1 MMNKN
6 GMPPMGGMPSKGGMP
21 PMDGMPPMEGS
32 LRFEPGAGGPPPG
45 FVPPM
50 ADISWVERKYLDV
63 EYATES
69 PAQKIDIYLPEE
81 GDGPF
86 PLLIHIHGGGF
97 GLGDKRDDHMDVYL
111 KGILKGFAVASVEYR
126 LSGEALF
133 PAAVLDVREA
143 VRFVRANAADYQID
157 PTRIGVIGGSAGG
170 NLAAMLAM
178 NIPNGEFPG
187 EEGKEICGDCSVKA
201 AVDQFG
207 PTDFAVMDTMAREN
221 GVSFVDH
228 DMPFSAESSYLGG
241 PLPELDNAYIQQ
253 ANPMTYINDGMCPM
267 LIQHGCLDK
276 LVPYKQSVIFVEA
289 IKEKL
294 GEGRVEFDTLETADH
309 EDMQFR
315 ADENMDRVWA
325 WLDENIK

>member
-1 MMNKN
+1 MMNKK
-6 GMPPMGGMPSKGGMP
+6 GMPPMGMPPKPGMP
-21 PMDGMPPMEGS
+21 PMGDMPPMEGS
-32 LRFEPGAGGPPPG
+32 LKFGDAAGGPPVG

-63 EYATES
+63 EYAKES

-81 GDGPF
+81 GEGPF

-97 GLGDKRDDHMDVYL
+97 GMGDKRDDHMDVYL
-111 KGILKGFAVASVEYR
+111 KGILKGFAVASAEYR
-126 LSGEALF
+126 LSGEAKF

-143 VRFVRANAADYQID
+143 VRFVRAHAAEYHID
-157 PTRIGVIGGSAGG
+157 PERIGVIGGSAGG
-170 NLAAMLAM
+170 NLTAMLAM
-178 NIPNGEFPG
+178 NIPNGAFPG
-187 EEGKEICGDCSVKA
+187 EEGKEISGDCSVKA

-207 PTDFAVMDTMAREN
+207 PTDFAVMDDMAREN

-241 PLPELDNAYIQQ
+241 PLPELDNALIQQ
-253 ANPMTYINDGMCPM
+253 ANPMTYINEKMCLL

-289 IKEKL
+289 IQEKL
-294 GEGRVEFDTLETADH
+294 GADRVEFDTLETADH

-325 WLDENIK
+325 WLDAHLK

>member
-1 MMNKN
+1 MMDKK
-6 GMPPMGGMPSKGGMP
+6 GMPPMGGMPPKG
-21 PMDGMPPMEGS
+21 DMPPMEGS
-32 LRFEPGAGGPPPG
+32 LKFGDKAGGPPVG

-63 EYATES
+63 EYAKES
-69 PAQKIDIYLPEE
+69 PAQKIDIYLPAE

-143 VRFVRANAADYQID
+143 VRFIRANASDYHID
-157 PTRIGVIGGSAGG
+157 PERIGAIGGSAGG
-170 NLAAMLAM
+170 NLTAMLAM
-178 NIPNGEFPG
+178 NIPNGEFSG
-187 EEGKEICGDCSVKA
+187 EEGKELSGDCTVKA

-207 PTDFAVMDTMAREN
+207 PTDFAVMDDMAREN

-228 DMPFSAESSYLGG
+228 DMPFSAESSYLGA
-241 PLPELDNAYIQQ
+241 PLPELDNAVIQK
-253 ANPMTYINDGMCPM
+253 ANPMTYINENMCPL

-276 LVPYKQSVIFVEA
+276 LVPYKQSVIFAEA
-289 IKEKL
+289 IEKKL

-325 WLDENIK
+325 WLDAHLK